1 MGFSGIFIIPSLLI
15 IAPAFVASGVLVP
28 ILAAVKMAD
37 YLFHLGIPY
46 IDNIGI
52 VPTGI
57 IELNPVGEF
66 IAALLI
72 AILLY
77 LAGRGAWKLLVM
89 YCRTVSRTHAKISV

>member
-1 MGFSGIFIIPSLLI
+1 
-15 IAPAFVASGVLVP
+15 
-28 ILAAVKMAD
+28 MAD